1 MFLFSS
7 HQRLSWLPIA
17 VAYLCAWMS
26 QTGLRAEPK
35 LEQLRSDNGQILVES
50 PDVQLTSA
58 VLATATD
65 TRKRLAPLLGLPP
78 TGTSYFYI
86 RVLSAEP
93 GKEWPQPYLAAMLR
107 GDQLDFS
114 IVLRVPGPRVTEEFA
129 RCVTLACL
137 YEKII
142 SNNTS
147 FREGDSLPA
156 LPLWLSEGMFQ
167 VLLSGENRDWERVV
181 SRAKKNHKAPT
192 LETVLHWNELSSD
205 SIERMWQQAFSY
217 YLVSSLT
224 RSGSPREA
232 FQQWL
237 LTADSDP
244 AKAYTIPPSL
254 MGDEF
259 AWRAQLERSIDRS
272 RDLIFS
278 WEVSADELDKAMNI
292 TLPASGKKE
301 EITTT
306 IDALKSYKGHPELVE
321 TVKDKITQL
330 TELQARSN
338 IFWQPTLGYYNA
350 ALMSL
355 INMRPPPKPA
365 GATPSRGT
373 KDFGNDNIPA
383 KADYTDLITLAR
395 QARASNEKQ
404 HELLSD
410 YLNWVVVTKAAGE
423 QGSTFASY
431 YELHRKLEDFR
442 PGPKNTLGHNVL
454 KIERAA
460 STER

>member
-1 MFLFSS
+1 ML
-7 HQRLSWLPIA
+7 QP
-17 VAYLCAWMS
+17 VAL
-26 QTGLRAEPK
+26 AENKPQ
-35 LEQLRSDNGQILVES
+35 QLRSDDGQIIVES
-50 PDVQLTSA
+50 PDVQLTAA
-58 VLATATD
+58 VLATAAD
-65 TRKRLAPLLGLPP
+65 TRKRLTPILGLAP
-78 TGTSYFYI
+78 TGTSYFYV
-86 RVLSAEP
+86 RVIPADP
-93 GKEWPQPYLAAMLR
+93 NKEWPQPYLAAMLR

-129 RCVTLACL
+129 RCVTLVCL
-137 YEKII
+137 YEKIV

-147 FREGDSLPA
+147 FHEGDSLPA
-156 LPLWLSEGMFQ
+156 LPLWLSEGTFQ

-181 SRAKKNHKAPT
+181 SRAKKNHKAPS
-192 LETVLHWNELSSD
+192 LETVLRWNELSSD
-205 SIERMWQQAFSY
+205 SIERLWQQAFSY

-224 RSGSPREA
+224 RPGAPREA

-237 LTADSDP
+237 LTTDSSP
-244 AKAYTIPPSL
+244 EKNYTIPPSSL

-259 AWRAQLERSIDRS
+259 AWRAQLQRSIDRS

-278 WEVSADELDKAMNI
+278 WDVTADELDKAMSI

-301 EITTT
+301 EINTT
-306 IDALKSYKGHPELVE
+306 IDELKSYKGHPELVE
-321 TVKDKITQL
+321 TVKTKITEL

-365 GATPSRGT
+365 GSKPSRGT
-373 KDFGNDNIPA
+373 KDFGADAIPA
-383 KADYTDLITLAR
+383 KADYTDLIALAR

-442 PGPKNTLGHNVL
+442 PGPKNALGHNVL

-460 STER
+460 AATAR